1 MAERRNFVCDW
12 ERGTFVLDGTE
23 FSQELDIA
31 REVDGV
37 RIEEKK
43 SDSIRTLVLRPWET

>member
-1 MAERRNFVCDW
+1 MCDW

-23 FSQELDIA
+23 FNQELDIA

-43 SDSIRTLVLRPWET
+43 RRFHTHVGAEALGDVKHD